1 MFPPQDALPLPPR
14 PNLNQYKKL
23 AKDFARAANSTAPS
37 ALRAWITHWIASL
50 VKLSNLS
57 ITPQLP
63 VSIDHWTSKLERF
76 ALSEKSSAKLTLTKS
91 QFILARAHG
100 FESWPKFAK
109 HLDAL
114 SSIHTSV
121 SKFDRAADAIIT
133 GDLLTLEALLHKNP
147 KLILARSTRE
157 HQATLLHYVA
167 ANGVEGYRQ
176 KTPANAIEIAK
187 LLLDSGAA
195 VNATAEIYGG
205 DATTLALVATSIH
218 PEQAGLQQALLQL
231 LLDRGAFTG
240 ASVINVALA
249 NGRIQAAELL
259 ASRGASLDLESAAG
273 LGRLNEVKKFCE
285 EKDTLAAKATQ
296 AKLDRGF
303 LWACEYGRNQVIE
316 FLLRHGADL
325 DAQANTGQSA
335 LHWAVIGAHLE
346 TIDLLLRYGANLEA
360 RNSYGG
366 TALGQAIWS
375 AAHSNEQKQKDYIPV
390 IETLI
395 KAGAHID
402 DDSHTWLS
410 HN

>member
-1 MFPPQDALPLPPR
+1 
-14 PNLNQYKKL
+14 
-23 AKDFARAANSTAPS
+23 
-37 ALRAWITHWIASL
+37 
-50 VKLSNLS
+50 
-57 ITPQLP
+57 
-63 VSIDHWTSKLERF
+63 
-76 ALSEKSSAKLTLTKS
+76 
-91 QFILARAHG
+91 
-100 FESWPKFAK
+100 
-109 HLDAL
+109 
-114 SSIHTSV
+114 
-121 SKFDRAADAIIT
+121 
-133 GDLLTLEALLHKNP
+133 
-147 KLILARSTRE
+147 LILARSTRE

-231 LLDRGAFTG
+231 LLDRGAFIE

-325 DAQANTGQSA
+325 DTQANTGQSA

-410 HN
+410 HNPHLAKLLT